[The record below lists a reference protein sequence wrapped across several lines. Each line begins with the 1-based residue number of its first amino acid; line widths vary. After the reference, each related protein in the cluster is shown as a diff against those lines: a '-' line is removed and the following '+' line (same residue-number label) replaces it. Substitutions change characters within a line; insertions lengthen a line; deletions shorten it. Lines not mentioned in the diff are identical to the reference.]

1 MGTTYRYLL
10 AATAA
15 GGVMAQAVTAAS
27 ALEVASSI
35 RPVHSLTAA
44 VMKGVGTP
52 TLLHTDKGSP
62 HNAALRPS
70 QARALQNAD
79 VVFWV
84 GPQIESFLTRPIKT
98 VSANAQVVSLLEIDG
113 IKTLEV
119 RGEHDHDHAG
129 HDDHADHTAHSDSGH
144 DDHGHDDHDHGK
156 KVKKTAAKD
165 DGHDHGH
172 GHDDHDHGKKAKKTA
187 AKSDGHDHGHDHD
200 DHDHGKKAKKAA
212 DDHDEHGHDDHDH
225 GKKEAAAGHEGHGHA
240 EGDVDAHIWLDP
252 HNAEAAVKAIAAVL
266 SKADAANAAAY
277 QANAAAYIERLEAME
292 EALKAK
298 LAPAAGKPFIVFH
311 DAYQYFEKHFGLQAP
326 EAIAVNPEV
335 PPSAERLREIKNE
348 IAADGITCVFA
359 EPQFSPRVIKVV
371 VEGTGAKASVI
382 DPIGNE
388 LEPGADLYLELMTNL
403 GTELADCLAG
413 TS

>member
-129 HDDHADHTAHSDSGH
+129 HDDHADHAAHSDSGH

-156 KVKKTAAKD
+156 KAKKTAAKD
-165 DGHDHGH
+165 N
-172 GHDDHDHGKKAKKTA
+172 
-187 AKSDGHDHGHDHD
+187 GHDHGHD
-200 DHDHGKKAKKAA
+200 
-212 DDHDEHGHDDHDH
+212 HDDHDH